1 MGASC
6 HGSPVTPVNCGGG
19 YGSPAANFGK
29 PSETVGRKAMG
40 TTASAG
46 RYVRPAAKLANR
58 QK

>member
-19 YGSPAANFGK
+19 YGSLAANFGK
-29 PSETVGRKAMG
+29 PPETAGRKAMG
-40 TTASAG
+40 TKASVW